1 MRNTYIIS
9 LTFVSTKATVAL
21 GVVFAN
27 SGGIRTAVLKL
38 TEHAETRANARGIAQ
53 CDMESI
59 LAFGRE
65 VHTRGAVIYAVG
77 RREVERAEAISEDI
91 SELEGWHIV
100 CSRQGE
106 IITVYKNR
114 DLRGL
119 RPRRRTRNDRFLRPR
134 TARAA

>member
-1 MRNTYIIS
+1 M
-9 LTFVSTKATVAL
+9 K
-21 GVVFAN
+21 
-27 SGGIRTAVLKL
+27 
-38 TEHAETRANARGIAQ
+38 
-53 CDMESI
+53 SI

-77 RREVERAEAISEDI
+77 RREVERARTISEDI
-91 SELEGWHIV
+91 SEFEGWHIV

-119 RPRRRTRNDRFLRPR
+119 RPRRRTRSDRFLRTSTP
-134 TARAA
+134 RAA

>member
-1 MRNTYIIS
+1 MLR
-9 LTFVSTKATVAL
+9 
-21 GVVFAN
+21 
-27 SGGIRTAVLKL
+27 L
-38 TEHAETRANARGIAQ
+38 TEHAVTRANARRLAP

-77 RREVERAEAISEDI
+77 RREVERARTISEDI
-91 SELEGWHIV
+91 AEFEGWHIV
-100 CSRQGE
+100 CSRRGE

-119 RPRRRTRNDRFLRPR
+119 RPRRRTRNDRYLRPISAR
-134 TARAA
+134 TA